1 MSYNPGGSFGSSYP
15 GSNPGSNPG
24 FNPPGYGSSS
34 STSYPATGMPPQNQ
48 YGPQPQGM
56 IPPGYLPSAEI
67 GTFNGSNIPLL
78 QKKGFFSS
86 DYAAVLPGVYQ
97 KVNLRN
103 GLITPKYG
111 GTKSTKKNGGRRK
124 SRRKC
129 KKSRKHKRH
138 Y

>member
-24 FNPPGYGSSS
+24 FNPPGYVSSGES
-34 STSYPATGMPPQNQ
+34 GNFNGMPV
-48 YGPQPQGM
+48 
-56 IPPGYLPSAEI
+56 
-67 GTFNGSNIPLL
+67 PLL
-78 QKKGFFSS
+78 KKSGFFSS